1 MPRDRLT
8 FRQRDVSAA
17 IKAIRQAGLTV
28 VEVKIGPEGEIVLS
42 TNEGDRAVSRKRR
55 NPADAIYENPPNAR

>member
-28 VEVKIGPEGEIVLS
+28 VEVKISPVGEIVLS
-42 TNEGDRAVSRKRR
+42 TNEGDKTVSRRKR